1 MSKKTKNDMPTHI
14 ALETPERVANNP
26 RCPVSGS
33 RRQNIKQIVVNQIA
47 GVIGHGHADDET
59 RRDYIVAAMG
69 QVAGVNPQD
78 ELEGMLAAQMV
89 ACHYAA
95 MECFKR
101 AMLEGQT
108 FEGRAMNLNQANK
121 LTRSYTGLLDAL
133 NKHRGKGQQKVTV
146 EHVHVHAGGQ
156 AIVGSVEQTGGGSHT
171 KTEEQAHAT
180 TLSALEDRTG
190 EGEILPP
197 LWRKNAKRQAL
208 PVPRDA

>member
-1 MSKKTKNDMPTHI
+1 MSKKKPDTANVMLKHPD
-14 ALETPERVANNP
+14 RVKDKP
-26 RCPVSGS
+26 ICPLTGS
-33 RRQNIKQIVVNQIA
+33 RHSEVLNVAANQI
-47 GVIGHGHADDET
+47 INTLRITTPNIEE
-59 RRDYIVAAMG
+59 RDRQIQAAMA
-69 QVAGVNPQD
+69 QVMGVKPQD

-95 MECFKR
+95 MECFRR
-101 AMLEGQT
+101 AMLSEQS
-108 FEGRAMNLNQANK
+108 FEGRAMNLSQANK

-156 AIVGSVEQTGGGSHT
+156 AIVGSVEQTGGGSYT

-180 TLSALEDRTG
+180 EPKKLASRTG
-190 EGEILPP
+190 ESDILPP
-197 LWRKNAKRQAL
+197 LWREDEKRQAL